1 MENELE
7 VGGEAPRKQFPIHP
21 QGPVPAIVADVFNL
35 GTRVKDWQGVKS
47 LKPMVAVVFQTSELR
62 EDGKPF
68 ELAREFVKSFSEK
81 ANLFKFV
88 GQFLGKK
95 LTPFEKFDLGKLRG
109 QPCNVTV
116 IHETGKDGK
125 VRAQV
130 GSPMPL
136 MKGQIAPTLTAY
148 TRAPYWAERMARY
161 ALESEQFERTS
172 QDPTEPLGDAW
183 EEVAE

>member
-1 MENELE
+1 MDNELE

-88 GQFLGKK
+88 GQFFGIK

-109 QPCNVTV
+109 KPCNITV
-116 IHETGKDGK
+116 LHETGKDGK
-125 VRAQV
+125 VRAQI
-130 GSPMPL
+130 GGAMPL